1 MRSLTDYIAIV
12 HVNMVLDLGARF
24 ISEMWDLQLTNQI
37 ALLVTTNSNNYYII
51 ILTSYLFFLSL
62 IAS

>member
-1 MRSLTDYIAIV
+1 
-12 HVNMVLDLGARF
+12 MVLDLGARS
-24 ISEMWDLQLTNQI
+24 ISKMWDLQLTNQI